1 MADNDIE
8 LSVGVKFDEASFANQ
23 FPSFVSKTS
32 ADMQK
37 HINDI
42 VDNTSGTAAKQWG
55 TLPYLS
61 MHDASKGAVNATK
74 AFLPS
79 LAQDLQNAGYSPDSP
94 EYKGALVNAAYRST
108 MADPMQRYHRMLAGG
123 LTQWADLTHPDTAVG
138 QTIETDYQLMSQPWS
153 RDFIRQTKGE
163 ELDADKL
170 SKLKVRELRKMA
182 DDFGLKGLSHANKA
196 DIISALV
203 EKSKEPRLGFDFAG
217 MREYA
222 VEAGLGKWKDEDGE
236 HTADNFEL
244 INDELEKIEDKSKK
258 TKKNFLD
265 WHDVLKGTLGTLTAI
280 AAIGIKAFEVAY
292 KSSEKNTVEAGGHVD
307 SRRAFIGMSA
317 LDELKTK
324 VASKAVGLGEDSI
337 KNEIYS
343 MSDFRERYKLMGE
356 GDALPSALLNIFDN
370 MVSSD
375 DPYSAYTKSADEI
388 YEQLKGADDSTRR
401 RWLMLMNKAGLGS
414 MSSLVGQFL
423 SNPEYAEQYKTPS
436 ALFDLKQN
444 PFYGVYGKA
453 ETMLPDIAKL
463 NESLAASYK
472 TMYTAWEE
480 AFGVPFKTWWDDT
493 MKDKVVPWFLTI
505 LGYTKDKFS
514 EEGRKSDSFDKQW
527 ENTLKLQQKANSS
540 KKLLE
545 LELTDD
551 TYGYAAQKA
560 IAYKGAHWETLALQ
574 DFTKKY
580 IQEGKDKRTVNRLE
594 KDYTTEA
601 RGDSMGTPEEF
612 LAGLEALAN
621 EGNYKKGTLTVGDKH
636 YSAEADKMQSRA
648 EYILSW
654 LDATGFKSDLST
666 GSNNLMTSA
675 VIKVLKEALNAG
687 SVDEFQGTLD
697 TFLNTTY
704 LRTPGWQNVIE
715 PFLRQNASYLKAN
728 PDKLTEIKIT
738 LFDMYGKEIQ
748 ARVDE
753 IVTGADDSTVNR

>member
-8 LSVGVKFDEASFANQ
+8 LSVGVKFDEASFTNQ

-32 ADMQK
+32 AEMQK

-55 TLPYLS
+55 TLPYLT
-61 MHDASKGAVNATK
+61 MHDASKGAANATK

-94 EYKGALVNAAYRST
+94 EYQGALVNAAYRSS

-153 RDFIRQTKGE
+153 RDFIRQAKGE

-170 SKLKVRELRKMA
+170 GKLKVRELRKMA

-196 DIISALV
+196 DIISTLV

-222 VEAGLGKWKDEDGE
+222 VEAGLGRWKNEDGE

-292 KSSEKNTVEAGGHVD
+292 KSSEKNTIEAGGHVD

-337 KNEIYS
+337 KNEIYN

-388 YEQLKGADDSTRR
+388 YASLQGADDSTRR

-423 SNPEYAEQYKTPS
+423 SNPEYTERYKTPS
-436 ALFDLKQN
+436 ALFDLKDN
-444 PFYGVYGKA
+444 PFYGVYNEA

-472 TMYTAWEE
+472 TMYTEWEK
-480 AFGVPFKTWWDDT
+480 AFGEPFKTWWDDV
-493 MKDKVVPWFLTI
+493 MKDKVVPWFQRFVRYATRTEDEKKADEAADGI
-505 LGYTKDKFS
+505 IFS
-514 EEGRKSDSFDKQW
+514 MGMGGIKNRNKRIEDQS
-527 ENTLKLQQKANSS
+527 
-540 KKLLE
+540 
-545 LELTDD
+545 
-551 TYGYAAQKA
+551 GYA
-560 IAYKGAHWETLALQ
+560 W
-574 DFTKKY
+574 F
-580 IQEGKDKRTVNRLE
+580 
-594 KDYTTEA
+594 
-601 RGDSMGTPEEF
+601 
-612 LAGLEALAN
+612 
-621 EGNYKKGTLTVGDKH
+621 NYKAPPPEKLGGGRLGQLLSSD
-636 YSAEADKMQSRA
+636 YSDRQGKQAQRTWDDFNEIAKMKDS
-648 EYILSW
+648 
-654 LDATGFKSDLST
+654 DFKDMPNALKAKKRI
-666 GSNNLMTSA
+666 A
-675 VIKVLKEALNAG
+675 VMVQKLK
-687 SVDEFQGTLD
+687 DTKLD
-697 TFLNTTY
+697 TFLKNTNDEAMDAY
-704 LRTPGWQNVIE
+704 LI
-715 PFLRQNASYLKAN
+715 KAIQRGAN
-728 PDKLTEIKIT
+728 STDPEWEKQFDDYIDKVLGIGTNGEI
-738 LFDMYGKEIQ
+738 LS
-748 ARVDE
+748 E
-753 IVTGADDSTVNR
+753 IVGVLSQIAENTGAAAQMGKNDKFWETLGWYLGQGKAEELRNQYFGEDSTVNR

>member
-23 FPSFVSKTS
+23 FPIFVSKTS

-55 TLPYLS
+55 TLPYLT
-61 MHDASKGAVNATK
+61 MHDTSKGAINATK

-79 LAQDLQNAGYSPDSP
+79 LAQDLQHAGYSPDSP
-94 EYKGALVNAAYRST
+94 EYQGALVNAAYRSS

-182 DDFGLKGLSHANKA
+182 DDFGLKGLSKANKA

-222 VEAGLGKWKDEDGE
+222 VEAGLGKWKNEDGE

-265 WHDVLKGTLGTLTAI
+265 WSGVLKGTLGTLTAI

-292 KSSEKNTVEAGGHVD
+292 KASEKNTVEAGGHVD

-324 VASKAVGLGEDSI
+324 VASKAVGLGEDAI
-337 KNEIYS
+337 KNEIYN
-343 MSDFRERYKLMGE
+343 MSDSVERYKLMGE

-370 MVSSD
+370 LVSSD
-375 DPYSAYTKSADEI
+375 DPYSIYTQSADEI
-388 YEQLKGADDSTRR
+388 YEQLKDADDPTRK

-444 PFYGVYGKA
+444 PFYGVYNKA

-463 NESLAASYK
+463 NESLAASYN
-472 TMYTAWEE
+472 TMYTTWEE
-480 AFGVPFKTWWDDT
+480 AFGKPFKTWWDDV
-493 MKDKVVPWFLTI
+493 MKEKVVPWFLKIAAYATRTEDEKKADDTASAIIGSLGLTGAIPERNKRIEDLSGYASFNYTPPTPEQIGGKDWQKQDRGYRWLVSLLTNDYTEKQGKGALGVWGQFQEFAKMKDVPQGRTLEVQTRVQKMIKKLEDTGLAKFLDNEKREAVDSYLLKAIQRGANSTDPEWEKQFDTYIDKVLGIGTNSEI
-505 LGYTKDKFS
+505 LDMIVGILSEIATNTGAAAQMNKNDKFWTELGWYLGKGKA
-514 EEGRKSDSFDKQW
+514 EE
-527 ENTLKLQQKANSS
+527 
-540 KKLLE
+540 
-545 LELTDD
+545 
-551 TYGYAAQKA
+551 
-560 IAYKGAHWETLALQ
+560 
-574 DFTKKY
+574 
-580 IQEGKDKRTVNRLE
+580 
-594 KDYTTEA
+594 
-601 RGDSMGTPEEF
+601 
-612 LAGLEALAN
+612 
-621 EGNYKKGTLTVGDKH
+621 
-636 YSAEADKMQSRA
+636 
-648 EYILSW
+648 
-654 LDATGFKSDLST
+654 
-666 GSNNLMTSA
+666 
-675 VIKVLKEALNAG
+675 
-687 SVDEFQGTLD
+687 
-697 TFLNTTY
+697 
-704 LRTPGWQNVIE
+704 LRNQYFGE
-715 PFLRQNASYLKAN
+715 
-728 PDKLTEIKIT
+728 
-738 LFDMYGKEIQ
+738 
-748 ARVDE
+748 
-753 IVTGADDSTVNR
+753 DSTVNR